1 MSTDGVHWVYK
12 LFARRVEDDR
22 GKDGSIEEHQLL
34 YVGVTSDLSSRLR
47 QHFADKQWAP
57 LIGLAE
63 WYAFASRSEAELA
76 ESNVISY
83 EKPLFNTQQVF
94 PLGVTQKRAQKFWDE
109 RLEWVPAH
117 FPHQR
122 EQILEVLTGDQ
133 LVAGRGLKKLRK
145 ELHAAFAKATSQG
158 VNVAEVERLVQEM
171 AQKESKTAA
180 GRQKEM
186 V

>member
-1 MSTDGVHWVYK
+1 MSADGVHWVYK
-12 LFARRVEDDR
+12 LFARRVEDDF

-47 QHFADKQWAP
+47 QHFTDKQWAP

-63 WYAFASRSEAELA
+63 WHAFASRSEAEFA
-76 ESNVISY
+76 ESTVISY
-83 EKPLFNTQQVF
+83 DKPLFNTMHVSR
-94 PLGVTQKRAQKFWDE
+94 LDATRKRAQEFWDE
-109 RLEWVPAH
+109 RLKWIPAH
-117 FPHQR
+117 FPHER
-122 EQILEVLTGDQ
+122 AEILEMLTGDQ
-133 LVAGRGLKKLRK
+133 VVAGSGLKKLRK

-158 VNVAEVERLVQEM
+158 VNVSEVERLVQEM

-186 V
+186 A